1 MMRSFNTLFFALA
14 LLAARSVLS
23 EQIRGPAPERPTFRN
38 HVQPILAKFGCS
50 GGACHGA
57 LAGKGGFKLSL
68 RGYDTEGDYFTITRQ
83 ARGRRIELD
92 DPGRSLILTKPTG
105 ALPHKGGVRFDV
117 GSEEYRLLSDWI
129 AAGANPPTDNDPL
142 IDNLEVQPV
151 RTVLKNGEDRQMT
164 VLAHFSDG
172 HVENV
177 TRWAKYA
184 STNESVALVDDMG
197 RVTVVG
203 QGEGS
208 ITAWY
213 LSRIAIAT
221 ITVPHANEIPKE
233 RFANAARGNFI
244 DGIVLDKL
252 KQLRLAPSPQASDEE
267 FIRRAHI
274 DTLGVLPLAD
284 RTRAFLADER
294 PDKRDRLIDELLARN
309 EFVDYWTYKWS
320 DMLLLNSDLLSP
332 DALQTYYGWIRNN
345 VRANTPW
352 DKFARQIV
360 VASGSTHENGATNF
374 YTVHDDPQ
382 EMTENICV
390 AFMGLN
396 INCARCHNHPLE
408 KWTNNQYYAM
418 ANLFARVRAKGDRNL
433 RTVYVTNRGDLIQP
447 LTGRPQPPASLDG
460 STVPI
465 ESTEDRRLHLA
476 DWLTSHQN
484 PYFSR
489 AITNRVWQNFFGVG
503 LVEPVDDLR
512 TSNPASNEQLLDT
525 AASYLLTHNYDL
537 KALMRA
543 ILQSETYQR
552 SSRPLRENSEDRR
565 FYSRYYPRRMMAEVI
580 LDTLS
585 QVTGVPTEFKEVQL
599 RGDVRKKI
607 DDYPLGT
614 RALQLRDSAVFSYFL
629 RTFGRNERQVTCEC
643 ERTDD
648 ASMVQVLHL
657 SNGDTLNGKLQAED
671 NRIDIMVAAGL
682 SNKQIIEETY
692 LIALSRLPS
701 AVEHQQLGEI
711 LDGLEDRER
720 RIGIEDFF
728 WGILSSREFLFNH

>member
-14 LLAARSVLS
+14 LLAPRSVLS
-23 EQIRGPAPERPTFRN
+23 EQIRGPAPEQPTFRN

-68 RGYDTEGDYFTITRQ
+68 RGYDTEGDYFAITRQ

-105 ALPHKGGVRFDV
+105 AVPHKGGVRFDV

-129 AAGANPPTDNDPL
+129 AAGADPPRDNDPL
-142 IDNLEVQPV
+142 IENLEVQPV
-151 RTVLKNGEDRQMT
+151 RTVLKHGEDQQMT
-164 VLAHFSDG
+164 VLAHFSDR
-172 HVENV
+172 HAENV

-203 QGEGS
+203 QGEGA

-213 LSRIAIAT
+213 LSRIVVAT

-244 DGIVLDKL
+244 DEIVLDKL

-284 RTRAFLADER
+284 RTRTFLADER

-460 STVPI
+460 SVVPI

-525 AASYLLTHNYDL
+525 AASYLVIHNYDL

-552 SSRPLRENSEDRR
+552 SSHPLRENSGDQR

-657 SNGDTLNGKLQAED
+657 SNGDTLNGKLQAKD
-671 NRIDIMVAAGL
+671 NRIDMMVAAGL

-701 AVEHQQLGEI
+701 AVERQQLGGI

>member
-1 MMRSFNTLFFALA
+1 MRSFNTLFFALA

-203 QGEGS
+203 QGEGA

-213 LSRIAIAT
+213 LSRIVVAT